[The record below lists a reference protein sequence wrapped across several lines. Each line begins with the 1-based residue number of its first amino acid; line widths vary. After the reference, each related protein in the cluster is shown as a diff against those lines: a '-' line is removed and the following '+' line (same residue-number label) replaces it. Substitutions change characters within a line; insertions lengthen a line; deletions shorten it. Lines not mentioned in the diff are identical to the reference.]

1 MRLPFLEL
9 PGQLRPLS
17 RPVVPIQIEDLD
29 DAPQLCLLDTG
40 ATSNRLPA
48 WVADAAGLS
57 LGDAL
62 DEDEIVVGGT
72 RSTGRLLRVDLTF
85 GAYRFQAPLWFCEPW
100 NLSFGLLGQEGFFRF
115 FRVTF
120 CAAEGWVE
128 CEPEPDGI
136 VLLESIA

>member
-1 MRLPFLEL
+1 MRFLFL
-9 PGQLRPLS
+9 DPRRAAAS
-17 RPVVPIQIEDLD
+17 RPVVPVHIEDLD
-29 DAPQLCLLDTG
+29 DAPQLCLLDSG
-40 ATSNRLPA
+40 ATANRLPA

-57 LGDAL
+57 LDEAL

-72 RSTGRLLRVDLTF
+72 RSTGRLLHVDLTL
-85 GAYRFQAPLWFCEPW
+85 GAYRFQAPAWFCEPW
-100 NLSFGLLGQEGFFRF
+100 HLSFGLLGQEGFFRF